1 MMRFGKGSAA
11 LACFASGLCLSLAT
25 MGSALLAQG
34 TATAPV
40 VATQE
45 GPVQG
50 KVSDGVAAFTGIP
63 FAAPPVGP
71 LRFRPP
77 QPVQTWSTPFVAD
90 KAIPNCI
97 QFGGENGTAQGSNA
111 GASEDCLY
119 LSVWAPKGAAKANKP
134 LPVLFWIYGSAFVE
148 SGPQGYNGHNLAKNG
163 VIVVTSN
170 YRLGLLGQMVH
181 PSLDEPGA
189 LSGNDNV
196 RDTQAALRWVQRNIA
211 KFGGDPK
218 NVTLFGQSA
227 GGLGVDFQ
235 LLSPQSK
242 GLFSKA
248 IIQSTHSGA
257 ATERPAIDKRT
268 EVEAGLTQK
277 VLKKTGCDR
286 AADVAAC
293 LRALPYQALVD
304 AHTYIAHV
312 TDPALL
318 PSDMHEAFKAGNFN
332 RVPLMIGNV
341 EFEGAYYVELGER
354 KLGHPLTEADMPAQA
369 KEFFGDA
376 GPAMLEAYP
385 ASKYGTL
392 EKALVAAVS
401 DYRLACAADST
412 RRAVLPYVPVYG
424 YEMTEKDPEQ
434 KGPDRR
440 YTNLPNMAHH
450 ASDLN
455 YIFGGGWNDR
465 VFQTERAKA
474 LSVHFQTA
482 WANFA
487 KYGRPDPDEKV
498 WPRFT
503 AANPAV
509 MGLEQP
515 PVLGTDFVQ
524 RHQCDVL
531 RAKGFVKY

>member
-1 MMRFGKGSAA
+1 MKSRNRRRMMLAYGMCAA
-11 LACFASGLCLSLAT
+11 LTCAPL
-25 MGSALLAQG
+25 MAQSNPSS
-34 TATAPV
+34 PV
-40 VATQE
+40 IRTQE

-50 KVSDGVAAFTGIP
+50 TVSEGVAAFTGIP
-63 FAAPPVGP
+63 FAAPPLGP
-71 LRFRPP
+71 LRFRAP
-77 QPVQTWSTPFVAD
+77 QPVQPWTTTLLANR
-90 KAIPNCI
+90 KIPNCI

-111 GASEDCLY
+111 DASEDCLY
-119 LSVWAPKGAAKANKP
+119 LSVWVPESAKTAQKP

-148 SGPQGYNGHNLAKNG
+148 SGPQGYNGQNLAKNG

-181 PSLDEPGA
+181 PSLDEPGQ
-189 LSGNDNV
+189 LSGNDNI

-211 KFGGDPK
+211 AFGGDPK

-227 GGLGVDFQ
+227 GALGVDFQ

-248 IIQSTHSGA
+248 VIQSTHSGA
-257 ATERPAIDKRT
+257 ATERPAIDKRE

-277 VLKKTGCDR
+277 VLKKTGCDSI
-286 AADVAAC
+286 ADVAAC

-318 PSDMHEAFKAGNFN
+318 PADMHEAFKAGNFN

-341 EFEGAYYVELGER
+341 EFEGAYYVELNER
-354 KLGHPLTEADMPAQA
+354 KLGHPLTEADLPAQA

-376 GPAMLEAYP
+376 GPAMLTAYP
-385 ASKYGTL
+385 ASKYGTP

-412 RRAVLPYVPVYG
+412 RRAVLPYVPVYA

-450 ASDLN
+450 ASELN
-455 YIFGGGWNDR
+455 YIYGGGWNDTP
-465 VFQTERAKA
+465 FKTERAKQ
-474 LSVHFQTA
+474 LSVYFQTA

-487 KYGRPDPDEKV
+487 KYGTPDPTGKV

-503 AANPAV
+503 EANPAV
-509 MGLEQP
+509 MGMQQP
-515 PVLGTDFVQ
+515 PVLGTDFVA

-531 RAKGFVKY
+531 KARGFVKY